1 MFAEIITIGDE
12 LLIGQVID
20 TNSAWMGR
28 ELNKVGI
35 EVIRVVSVRDR
46 SEEIIDAVDSAMK
59 RADVVLMTGG
69 LGPTKDDITKQ
80 TLCNYFHTELVFD
93 EAVFENVKRV
103 LSRGVPMNALNQ
115 SQALV
120 PKDCLVINNRVGSA
134 SISWFER
141 NNKVLVSMPGVP
153 QEMTTV
159 MSEEIIP
166 RLCKKFRT
174 DAIVHKTYTVKNHPE
189 SVLAQELESWEVSL
203 PQAIKLAYLPKLGL
217 IRLRLT
223 GRGEHGQEERIKLLM
238 DQEGARLK
246 AILGDDVIDENDVP
260 LEKAVGDLLR
270 KRKAT
275 LSTAESCTGG
285 SIAARLTCVPGSSDY
300 FKGSIV
306 AYANEVKVNVLQVSP
321 QTLEEQG
328 AVSRQTV
335 IEMVKGA
342 MNTLKTDCAIATS
355 GIAGP
360 GGGTDEKPVGTVWIA
375 AAYKGEIRTMKQES
389 NRGRE
394 MNVERA
400 GNNALL
406 LLLELLK

>member
-12 LLIGQVID
+12 LLIGQVVD
-20 TNSAWMGR
+20 TNSAWIGR

-46 SEEIIDAVDSAMK
+46 SDEIIEAIDAAMH
-59 RADVVLMTGG
+59 RSSVVLVTGG

-80 TLCNYFHTELVFD
+80 ALCDYFHTELVFS
-93 EAVFENVKRV
+93 EEIFENVKRV
-103 LSRGVPMNALNQ
+103 LSGRIPMNALNK
-115 SQALV
+115 SQAMV

-134 SISWFER
+134 SVSWFER
-141 NNKVLVSMPGVP
+141 NGKVLVSMPGVP

-159 MSEEIIP
+159 MSEEVIP
-166 RLCKKFRT
+166 RLSDKFRT
-174 DAIVHKTYTVKNHPE
+174 DVIVHKTFTVKNQPE
-189 SVLAQELESWEVSL
+189 SVLAEKLEYWEAAL
-203 PQAIKLAYLPKLGL
+203 PLCIKLAYLPKPGI

-223 GRGEHGQEERIKLLM
+223 GRGQSKEEIKSLI
-238 DQEGARLK
+238 DDASVRLK
-246 AILGDDVIDENDVP
+246 AILGDDIFDEEDAP
-260 LEKAVGDLLR
+260 LERIIGDLLR
-270 KRKAT
+270 KKGIT

-285 SIAARLTCVPGSSDY
+285 SIAARLTSVAGSSDY
-300 FKGSIV
+300 FKGAVV
-306 AYANEVKVNVLQVSP
+306 AYANEVKTSLLNVSP
-321 QTLEEQG
+321 QTLAEQG
-328 AVSRQTV
+328 AVSEKTV

-342 MNTLKTDCAIATS
+342 MNTLKTDCAVATS

-360 GGGTDEKPVGTVWIA
+360 GGGTNEKPVGTVWIA
-375 AAYKGEIRTMKQES
+375 AAYKNEIRTMKQDS

-394 MNVERA
+394 MNIERA

>member
-1 MFAEIITIGDE
+1 
-12 LLIGQVID
+12 
-20 TNSAWMGR
+20 
-28 ELNKVGI
+28 
-35 EVIRVVSVRDR
+35 
-46 SEEIIDAVDSAMK
+46 
-59 RADVVLMTGG
+59 
-69 LGPTKDDITKQ
+69 
-80 TLCNYFHTELVFD
+80 
-93 EAVFENVKRV
+93 
-103 LSRGVPMNALNQ
+103 
-115 SQALV
+115 
-120 PKDCLVINNRVGSA
+120 
-134 SISWFER
+134 
-141 NNKVLVSMPGVP
+141 MPGVP

>member
-12 LLIGQVID
+12 LLIGQVVD
-20 TNSAWMGR
+20 TNSAWIGR

-46 SEEIIDAVDSAMK
+46 SDEIIEAIDAAMQ
-59 RADVVLMTGG
+59 RSSVVLVTGG

-80 TLCNYFHTELVFD
+80 ALCDYFHTELVFS
-93 EAVFENVKRV
+93 EEIFENVKRV
-103 LSRGVPMNALNQ
+103 LSGRIPMNALNK
-115 SQALV
+115 SQAMV

-134 SISWFER
+134 SVSWFER
-141 NNKVLVSMPGVP
+141 NGKVLVSMPGVP

-159 MSEEIIP
+159 MSEEVIP
-166 RLCKKFRT
+166 RLADKFRT
-174 DAIVHKTYTVKNHPE
+174 DVIVHKTFTVKNQPE
-189 SVLAQELESWEVSL
+189 SVLAEKLEYWEAAL
-203 PQAIKLAYLPKLGL
+203 PLCIKLAYLPKPGI

-223 GRGEHGQEERIKLLM
+223 GRGQSKEEIKSLI
-238 DQEGARLK
+238 DDASVRLK
-246 AILGDDVIDENDVP
+246 AILGDDIFDEEDAP
-260 LEKAVGDLLR
+260 LERIIGDLLR
-270 KRKAT
+270 KKGIT

-285 SIAARLTCVPGSSDY
+285 SIATRLTSVAGSSDY
-300 FKGSIV
+300 FKGAVV
-306 AYANEVKVNVLQVSP
+306 AYANEVKMSLLNVSP
-321 QTLEEQG
+321 QTLAEQG
-328 AVSRQTV
+328 AVSEKTV

-342 MNTLKTDCAIATS
+342 MNTLKTDCAVATS

-360 GGGTDEKPVGTVWIA
+360 GGGTNEKPVGTVWIA
-375 AAYKGEIRTMKQES
+375 AAYKKEIRTMKQDS

-394 MNVERA
+394 MNIERA

>member
-12 LLIGQVID
+12 LLIGQVVD
-20 TNSAWMGR
+20 TNSAWIGR

-46 SEEIIDAVDSAMK
+46 SDEIIEAIDAAMH
-59 RADVVLMTGG
+59 RSSVVLVTGG

-80 TLCNYFHTELVFD
+80 ALCDYFHTELVFS
-93 EAVFENVKRV
+93 EEIFENVKRV
-103 LSRGVPMNALNQ
+103 LSGRIPMNALNK
-115 SQALV
+115 SQAMV

-134 SISWFER
+134 SVSWFER
-141 NNKVLVSMPGVP
+141 NGKVLVSMPGVP

-159 MSEEIIP
+159 MSEEVIP
-166 RLCKKFRT
+166 RLADKFRT
-174 DAIVHKTYTVKNHPE
+174 DVIVHKTFTVKNQPE
-189 SVLAQELESWEVSL
+189 SVLAEKLEYWEAAL
-203 PQAIKLAYLPKLGL
+203 PLCIKLAYLPKPGI

-223 GRGEHGQEERIKLLM
+223 GRGQSKEEIKSLI
-238 DQEGARLK
+238 DDASVRLK
-246 AILGDDVIDENDVP
+246 AILGDDIFDEEDAP
-260 LEKAVGDLLR
+260 LERIIGEKKKKKGI
-270 KRKAT
+270 T

-285 SIAARLTCVPGSSDY
+285 SIAARLTSVAGSSDY
-300 FKGSIV
+300 FKGAVV
-306 AYANEVKVNVLQVSP
+306 AYANEVKTSLLNVSP
-321 QTLEEQG
+321 QTLAEQG
-328 AVSRQTV
+328 AVSEKTV

-342 MNTLKTDCAIATS
+342 MNTLKTDCAVATS

-360 GGGTDEKPVGTVWIA
+360 GGGTNEKPMGTVWIA
-375 AAYKGEIRTMKQES
+375 AAYKNEIRTMKQDS

-394 MNVERA
+394 MNIERA

>member
-12 LLIGQVID
+12 LLIGQVVD
-20 TNSAWMGR
+20 TNSAWIGR

-46 SEEIIDAVDSAMK
+46 SDEIIEAIDAAMH
-59 RADVVLMTGG
+59 RSSVVLVTGG

-80 TLCNYFHTELVFD
+80 TLCDYFHTELVFS
-93 EAVFENVKRV
+93 EEIFENVKRV
-103 LSRGVPMNALNQ
+103 LSGRIPMNALNK
-115 SQALV
+115 SQAMV

-134 SISWFER
+134 SVSWFER
-141 NNKVLVSMPGVP
+141 NGKVLVSMPGVP

-159 MSEEIIP
+159 MSEEVIP
-166 RLCKKFRT
+166 RLADKFRT
-174 DAIVHKTYTVKNHPE
+174 DVIVHKTFTVKNQPE
-189 SVLAQELESWEVSL
+189 SVLAEKLEPWELAL
-203 PQAIKLAYLPKLGL
+203 PLCIKLAYLPKPGI

-223 GRGEHGQEERIKLLM
+223 GRGQSKEEIKSLI
-238 DQEGARLK
+238 DDASVRLK
-246 AILGDDVIDENDVP
+246 TILGDDIFDEEDAP
-260 LEKAVGDLLR
+260 LEKIIGDLLR
-270 KRKAT
+270 KKKVT

-285 SIAARLTCVPGSSDY
+285 SIAARLTSVPGSSDY

-306 AYANEVKVNVLQVSP
+306 AYANEVKTSLLNVSP
-321 QTLEEQG
+321 QTLAEQG
-328 AVSRQTV
+328 AVSEKTV

-342 MNTLKTDCAIATS
+342 MNTLKTDCAVATS

-360 GGGTDEKPVGTVWIA
+360 GGGTDEKPVGTIWIA
-375 AAYKGEIRTMKQES
+375 AAYKNEIRTMKQDS

-394 MNVERA
+394 MNIERA

-406 LLLELLK
+406 LLLDLLK

>member
-20 TNSAWMGR
+20 TNSARMGR